1 MDVWRPGAAPYP
13 ESLARLAE
21 PPRVLYAQ
29 GDAATIDRPVVA
41 VVGTRRATPY
51 GERVARGISTALARA
66 GVCVVSGLA
75 LGIDTVA
82 HQAVLGVGGATCAV
96 LGTGLDIHY
105 PASHARIQAAIAERG
120 LVLTEYELGT
130 PARRWSFPQRNRVI
144 AGLARAVI
152 VVEAGRA
159 SGALGTAVFADQMG
173 RAVAAVPGPIDA
185 SQSQGTNGLIRD
197 GAIAIT
203 DVTDVLLL
211 AGVVGK
217 GKGVPT
223 LSGDE
228 ATVWKALGTGRID
241 ADVLAARSRLPTSR
255 CLAALTALEL
265 AGLVTGELDGTYGR
279 A

>member
-1 MDVWRPGAAPYP
+1 
-13 ESLARLAE
+13 
-21 PPRVLYAQ
+21 LYAQ
-29 GDAATIDRPVVA
+29 GDVATIDRPIIA
-41 VVGTRRATPY
+41 LVGTRRATPY
-51 GERVARGISTALARA
+51 GERVARGIATALARA

-82 HQAVLGVGGATCAV
+82 HRAALDVGGATCAV
-96 LGTGLDIHY
+96 LGTGLDIAY
-105 PASHARIQAAIAERG
+105 PASHAKIQATIAQRG
-120 LVLTEYELGT
+120 LLLTEYEIGT
-130 PARRWSFPQRNRVI
+130 TARKWSFPRRNRII

-159 SGALGTAVFADQMG
+159 SGALGTAAIANDLH

-185 SQSQGTNGLIRD
+185 AESQGTNGLIRD
-197 GAIAIT
+197 GAIPIT

-217 GKGVPT
+217 GKGAPT
-223 LSGDE
+223 LGGDE
-228 ATVWKALGTGRID
+228 ATVWEALGTGRID